1 MNETLFRQLLQQLP
15 DDLWQRLLDG
25 GGLSLVDDLDLQPG
39 AAEAPDLI
47 IRPDPVAR
55 RGRRDAANLAA
66 LKAEVMA
73 GAGEILAD
81 YYRTHPLTLAGFNR
95 QAQALL
101 ARYGMAAFAAV
112 QGGLPERTLFVDG
125 GELVA
130 EAADSPRHR
139 YGVFCELQRPLSAAV
154 LDERVRRWL
163 ERGEAH
169 QRYLGMNVCRYNC

>member
-1 MNETLFRQLLQQLP
+1 MNETRFRQLLQQLP
-15 DDLWQRLLDG
+15 DALWQRLLDG
-25 GGLSLVDDLDLQPG
+25 GGLSLADDLELQPG
-39 AAEAPDLI
+39 AADAPDLI
-47 IRPDPVAR
+47 LRP
-55 RGRRDAANLAA
+55 GRLVREGRCDHNELDA
-66 LKAEVMA
+66 LKAEIMA
-73 GAGEILAD
+73 GAGVILAD

-101 ARYGMAAFAAV
+101 ARYGAAAFAAV

-139 YGVFCELQRPLSAAV
+139 YGVFCELQRPLSVEA